1 MIARHVAG
9 AVLLLGCAGRF
20 ETGARAAS
28 DYPTHPIRVVAPFP
42 PGGTL
47 DTVIRGPADQLSQ
60 QLGQSLF
67 IDNRGGANGII
78 GTDIAAKAPPDG
90 YTLLMVTG
98 SFAINPSVYKKLP
111 YDVLRDFAP
120 ISLLARGLGYV
131 AIVNPAVPAH
141 SVGELVAL
149 DATASGDLK
158 FGSPGVGNPIH
169 LACELFNRRT
179 GAHLR
184 HIPYK
189 GAGPMI
195 TALVAGEVQMTIM
208 PPIAVVEHIRAGT
221 LRALAFTGP
230 RRWDELPD
238 VPTMAEAGVPDFV
251 YEGTWVGLL
260 APRGTPRP
268 IIDRLNA
275 EVVKALAAP
284 RIADTIRR
292 GGYVLDGGSPEAFA
306 AFLKDEV
313 ARYAELVQAIGIQ
326 PE

>member
-1 MIARHVAG
+1 VIARPIAAA
-9 AVLLLGCAGRF
+9 AVLLALAA
-20 ETGARAAS
+20 GARAA
-28 DYPTHPIRVVAPFP
+28 DYPNRPIRVIAPFP

-47 DTVIRGPADQLSQ
+47 DTVIRGPADQLSK
-60 QLGQSLF
+60 QLGQALV

-98 SFAINPSVYKKLP
+98 SFAINPSVYRKLP

-131 AIVNPAVPAH
+131 MVVNPALPAR

-149 DATASGDLK
+149 DGQPNSNLM

-169 LACELFNRRT
+169 LACEMFNQRT
-179 GAHLR
+179 GTHVR

-195 TALVAGEVQMTIM
+195 TALLADEVQMTIM
-208 PPIAVVEHIRAGT
+208 PPIALVEHIRAGT

-230 RRWDELPD
+230 ARWIELPD
-238 VPTMAEAGVPDFV
+238 VPTMAEAGVRDFV

-260 APRGTPRP
+260 APRGTPRA
-268 IIDRLNA
+268 IIDRLNG
-275 EVVKALAAP
+275 EVVKALAVP
-284 RIADTIRR
+284 RIAETITR
-292 GGYVLDGGSPEAFA
+292 GGYVLDGGTPEAFG
-306 AFLKDEV
+306 AFLRAEV
-313 ARYAELVQAIGIQ
+313 AHYAELVRAVGIQ

>member
-1 MIARHVAG
+1 MGARHLAAAILLFVFGADAHAAG
-9 AVLLLGCAGRF
+9 N
-20 ETGARAAS
+20 
-28 DYPTHPIRVVAPFP
+28 YPTRPIRVIAPFP

-60 QLGQSLF
+60 QLGQSLV

-78 GTDIAAKAPPDG
+78 GTDIAAKAAPDG

-98 SFAINPSVYKKLP
+98 SFAINPSVYRKLP

-120 ISLLARGLGYV
+120 ISNLARGLGYV
-131 AIVNPAVPAH
+131 MVVNPSLPAR
-141 SVGELVAL
+141 SVRELVAL
-149 DATASGDLK
+149 DGQSNSDLM

-169 LACELFNRRT
+169 LACEMFNQRT

-208 PPIAVVEHIRAGT
+208 PPIALVEHIRAGT

-230 RRWDELPD
+230 ARWTELPD
-238 VPTMAEAGVPDFV
+238 VPTMAETGVPDFV
-251 YEGTWVGLL
+251 FEGTWVGLL
-260 APRGTPRP
+260 APRGTPRA
-268 IIDRLNA
+268 IIERLNA
-275 EVVKALAAP
+275 EVVKALAVP
-284 RIADTIRR
+284 RIADAIRR
-292 GGYVLDGGSPEAFA
+292 GGYVLDGSSPEAFG
-306 AFLKDEV
+306 AFLKTEV
-313 ARYAELVQAIGIQ
+313 ARYAELVRAVGIQ
-326 PE
+326 LE